1 MSFSLKQIRYFI
13 AVAET
18 GSISGAAHQV
28 SISQSTITESIKSL
42 EGFVGTKLLHRKGK
56 GVELTLD
63 GHKFL
68 RHAYNIISSV
78 ASAEHSVST
87 HVRSMSGQL
96 NIGVTSLVAG
106 YYLADLLAQFRRSYP
121 DITTHVI
128 EDSRSYIEH
137 LLVNGELDVGIIL
150 TSNLENQFALHSETL
165 LKSNYR
171 LWLPAGHDLLAR
183 DIVNLTLLENQQ
195 FVVLNIDELDER
207 IEDYWRREKIRPAI
221 ALRTGSVEA
230 VRSLVATGAGL
241 AILPDLTYRPWSL
254 EGDRVEARDLPHTM
268 PTLEIGMV
276 WRHGSKLSEV
286 AQEFIEVANR
296 YKISRAKHH

>member
-18 GSISGAAHQV
+18 GSISGASHQV

-42 EGFVGTKLLHRKGK
+42 EGFVGTKLLQRKGK

-63 GHKFL
+63 GQKFL
-68 RHAYNIISSV
+68 RHAYNIIDTV
-78 ASAEHSVST
+78 ADAEHSV
-87 HVRSMSGQL
+87 HVQVRKLSGHL

-121 DITTHVI
+121 EITTHVI

-150 TSNLENQFALHSETL
+150 TSNLENQYALHSEVL
-165 LKSNYR
+165 LKSHYR
-171 LWLPAGHDLLAR
+171 LWLPAGHALLGN
-183 DIVNLTLLENQQ
+183 DVVGLPLLEDQK
-195 FVVLNIDELDER
+195 FVVLHVDELDEK
-207 IEDYWRREKIRPAI
+207 IEDYWRKEKIRPTVS
-221 ALRTGSVEA
+221 LRTGSVEA

-254 EGDRVEARDLPHTM
+254 EGDRVEARGLPDTM
-268 PTLEIGMV
+268 PTLEIGLV
-276 WRHGSKLSEV
+276 WRHGSRLSEM
-286 AQEFIEVANR
+286 AQEFIETANR
-296 YKISRAKHH
+296 YKISRSK